1 MKTKTY
7 LLIPILFTT
16 FLVNAQ
22 NKSTDLIKKEVI
34 ATVDSFFMALNKQD
48 SAMLGQYVLREGQVW
63 SLVIGQEKKFKSR
76 HFSDDM
82 KQFNHTYEWEEIA
95 KGYEVQ
101 FREGLAIAWV
111 PYEFYLNGKF
121 SHSGM
126 DLFTLVPYEE
136 SWKIIQISYTVK
148 KEK

>member
-1 MKTKTY
+1 MKNY
-7 LLIPILFTT
+7 IVFLFTLLT
-16 FLVNAQ
+16 FQGYSQSKAIEEIE
-22 NKSTDLIKKEVI
+22 SEVI
-34 ATVDSFFMALNKQD
+34 ATIDSFFVALNRQD
-48 SAMLGQYVLREGQVW
+48 STMLGEYVLREGQVW
-63 SLVIGQEKKFKSR
+63 SLVIGQEKKFKAR

-82 KQFNHTYEWEEIA
+82 KKFNHTYEWEEIA

-126 DLFTLVPYEE
+126 DLFTLVPYKET
-136 SWKIIQISYTVK
+136 WKIIQASYTVK